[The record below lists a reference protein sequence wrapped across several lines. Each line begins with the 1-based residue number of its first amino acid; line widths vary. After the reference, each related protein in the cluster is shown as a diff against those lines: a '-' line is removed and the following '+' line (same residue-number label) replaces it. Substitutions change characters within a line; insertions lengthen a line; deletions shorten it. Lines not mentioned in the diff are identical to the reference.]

1 MRKVLFLAPIALAAA
16 GSIVACGSNST
27 RSSFDKPSD
36 QDAGDGFEAGQAFT
50 PTVTPCLGLECKQ
63 DKGTTLRGKVYDPAG
78 SNALYNVMVYIPGGT
93 TPEQLPPMKDSTQDP
108 EGILCETCASV
119 VVNPLVSALTDGKG
133 EFVLENVPVD
143 NDVPIVIQVGKWRRL
158 LHVDITKKG
167 EENKVPDKTLKL
179 PKNGDEGNM
188 PQIAVTSGGFDALE
202 CLLRGIGIDDKE
214 FVSGD
219 DASGH
224 IHMYKGKGGGMGTP
238 AQDFW
243 NDSGKLR
250 RYDLVLLSC
259 EGEEALENK
268 GGSDPGARAS
278 MYEYLNAGGKVF
290 ATHYHYS
297 WFKMS
302 PQPEF
307 QQLASWGSGSSFATE
322 YDVNQTFP
330 KGEKFAEWLKETG
343 GSSTLG
349 KIKLEGVTNSLKTIN
364 DPALSWIQAGTTSG
378 NAAAKYFSV
387 NTPIAAPV
395 EEQCGRAVFSD
406 VHITSD
412 SGPSSISACEIS
424 SGGLNAQQKAL
435 EFLFFDLSACVTD
448 DKVPPEPPK

>member
-1 MRKVLFLAPIALAAA
+1 MRKGVLFLAPIALLTA
-16 GSIVACGSNST
+16 GLMVACGSKST
-27 RSSFDKPSD
+27 RSS
-36 QDAGDGFEAGQAFT
+36 GFEPAPVDDGGSFDGTQGFT
-50 PTVTPCLGLECKQ
+50 PNQTPCAGLACKQ
-63 DKGTTLRGKVYDPAG
+63 DPTTTLKGKVYDPAG

-93 TPEQLPPMKDSTQDP
+93 TPEELPPMKDSTVEPD
-108 EGILCETCASV
+108 GIVCETCASV

-133 EFVLENVPVD
+133 EFTLENVPLD
-143 NDVPIVIQVGKWRRL
+143 SDVPIVIQVGKWRRL

-167 EENKVPDKTLKL
+167 EENKVPDKLLKL

-214 FVSGD
+214 FVSGHD
-219 DASGH
+219 GQGH
-224 IHMYKGKGGGMGTP
+224 IHMFKGSGGGMGTP

-243 NDSGKLR
+243 NDSGQLKK
-250 RYDLVLLSC
+250 YDLVLLSC
-259 EGEEALENK
+259 EGSEALENK
-268 GGSDPGARAS
+268 GGTLATNPGARAS
-278 MYEYLNAGGKVF
+278 MYEYLNLGGKVF

-297 WFKMS
+297 WFKLS

-307 QQLASWGSGSSFATE
+307 TALADWSSGSNFATE
-322 YDVNQTFP
+322 YDVNQDFP

-343 GSSTLG
+343 GSTTLG

-364 DPALSWIQAGTTSG
+364 DPALAWIKAGQG
-378 NAAAKYFSV
+378 GAKYFTV
-387 NTPIAAPV
+387 NTPIASPV

-406 VHITSD
+406 VHITND
-412 SGPSSISACEIS
+412 SGPSSISACAIS

-448 DKVPPEPPK
+448 DTKAPEPPK